1 MKRKTRKRVFFE
13 DFAKADLIHWSA
25 VVPGLEID
33 HAPYERVFFK
43 HNLPFGV
50 TLYVEVLADDPN
62 CEDGIVRAFEFCD
75 VCEFKYLQN
84 RDDGG
89 VDDKDDGG
97 FVEDDGVF
105 DEEARS
111 SLTILSSTSSHWIEE
126 YRGGETPSRDIV
138 HYLVPM
144 SDATL
149 EILAYS
155 CSEVEVRNP

>member
-1 MKRKTRKRVFFE
+1 M
-13 DFAKADLIHWSA
+13 
-25 VVPGLEID
+25 
-33 HAPYERVFFK
+33 
-43 HNLPFGV
+43 
-50 TLYVEVLADDPN
+50 
-62 CEDGIVRAFEFCD
+62 RAFEFCD

-84 RDDGG
+84 RDDDG
-89 VDDKDDGG
+89 VDDQ
-97 FVEDDGVF
+97 DDGVF

-155 CSEVEVRNP
+155 CSEVEVRNL